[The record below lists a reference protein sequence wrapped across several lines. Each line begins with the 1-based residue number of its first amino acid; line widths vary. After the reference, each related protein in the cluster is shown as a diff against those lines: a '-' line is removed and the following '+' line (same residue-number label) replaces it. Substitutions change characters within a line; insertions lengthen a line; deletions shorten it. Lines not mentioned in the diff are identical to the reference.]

1 MCHLPDKLIMLWK
14 KYQQLILRI
23 GTINIHQ
30 YLSNILVHEQC
41 TLPAV
46 RLKKWRK
53 DTGDFEDSIIV
64 GCDGLFGFLVQ
75 SHTKIHL

>member
-1 MCHLPDKLIMLWK
+1 M
-14 KYQQLILRI
+14 RI
-23 GTINIHQ
+23 GTLK
-30 YLSNILVHEQC
+30 YLSNIMVHEQC

-53 DTGDFEDSIIV
+53 DTGDFEDTIIV

-75 SHTKIHL
+75 SHTGIHL

>member
-1 MCHLPDKLIMLWK
+1 MEILHWVSILIGTNWFP
-14 KYQQLILRI
+14 I

-30 YLSNILVHEQC
+30 YLSNIMVYEQC

-46 RLKKWRK
+46 WLKKWRK

-75 SHTKIHL
+75 SHTRIHL